1 MRHGTAKR
9 KQIIL
14 SSSNKAEEGGKK
26 EAAEAT
32 GGCKRLACYF
42 CSDITAPR
50 DSTRDRTLDQQCT
63 VTRPGLAPMAAAAA
77 VELLVSL
84 LHHPERGA
92 APAPKQVAA
101 AKSAVATARK
111 KEEGRAA
118 APSGETILGALPHQV
133 RGYVASFETLTLF
146 AEQFPACCA
155 CSPRIV
161 AEYRKRGLD
170 FLRDVFDS
178 PDSHALL
185 ERVSGAAEMVKAM
198 EEMDDLDFDFP
209 SDDEWGE

>member
-1 MRHGTAKR
+1 
-9 KQIIL
+9 
-14 SSSNKAEEGGKK
+14 
-26 EAAEAT
+26 
-32 GGCKRLACYF
+32 
-42 CSDITAPR
+42 
-50 DSTRDRTLDQQCT
+50 
-63 VTRPGLAPMAAAAA
+63 MAGAAA
-77 VELLVSL
+77 VELLISL
-84 LHHPERGA
+84 LHHRDRGC

-101 AKSAVATARK
+101 AAAEAGDSKGVNV
-111 KEEGRAA
+111 EG
-118 APSGETILGALPHQV
+118 GGGGGGGTILGALPHQV
-133 RGYVASFETLTLF
+133 RGYVATFETLTLF

-161 AEYRKRGLD
+161 AEYRSRGIE

-185 ERVSGAAEMVKAM
+185 ERISGAAEMVKAM